1 MIATHMY
8 TTIELCLR
16 CQGLSIKSN
25 PCHTRMWSPVFYL
38 VCQSVYG
45 NTISLQTPSW
55 AYLICAIG
63 ILLYQ
68 VLDAIDGKQAR
79 RTGSNNQ
86 LGEIFDHGCDAI
98 STFCVA
104 ISGISAAALNEFPYL
119 MLAFVLCIE
128 ILNYIYHWQTYVS
141 GVLYFK
147 RSVSCLILVFNSFIH
162 M

>member
-1 MIATHMY
+1 MKP
-8 TTIELCLR
+8 CL
-16 CQGLSIKSN
+16 GILWKYVSN
-25 PCHTRMWSPVFYL
+25 LWISFIVFKA
-38 VCQSVYG
+38 
-45 NTISLQTPSW
+45 PSW
-55 AYLICAIG
+55 AYLTCAIG

-79 RTGSNNQ
+79 RTGTNNQ

-104 ISGISAAALNEFPYL
+104 ISGVSATALNEFPYT

-128 ILNYIYHWQTYVS
+128 VLNYIYHWQTYVS

-147 RSVSCLILVFNSFIH
+147 RLVSHLCRGNG